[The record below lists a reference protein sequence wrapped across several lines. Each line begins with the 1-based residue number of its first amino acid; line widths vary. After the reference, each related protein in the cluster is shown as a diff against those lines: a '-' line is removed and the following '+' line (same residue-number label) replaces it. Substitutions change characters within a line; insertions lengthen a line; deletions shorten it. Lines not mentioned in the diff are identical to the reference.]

1 METKIGPTNH
11 ALERFEERIKPRL
24 IQSHRERIQNQE
36 EILLASYCD
45 RLKKTDAIDG
55 TEKFEV
61 LFERE
66 GRWPLI
72 LIFVID
78 FDNGILK
85 TLWCLG
91 EKNNSQKGRMN

>member
-1 METKIGPTNH
+1 METKIKPTYH
-11 ALERFEERIKPRL
+11 ALERFEEHIKPRL
-24 IQSHRERIQNQE
+24 IQSHRERIHNQE

-66 GRWPLI
+66 GRWPLRLI
-72 LIFVID
+72 LVID

-91 EKNNSQKGRMN
+91 QKKDN